1 MAFAGRFLVLDQD
14 SVMLDILKSQYDLL
28 FCQGK
33 FIENPGLLVFP
44 DGPGPDGIWT
54 YNQAMVI
61 EGLAYLAVFDSEKT
75 DTYLKQIARVVNGSI
90 KEFKSVV
97 SPKLIMREHESNP
110 NSTIFRSYFFRHLC
124 MLKRVLNIKAGLW
137 EKCLELTPLFK
148 IFMLDNFQAMCKF
161 ESANPGFRWDY
172 DNS

>member
-61 EGLAYLAVFDSEKT
+61 EGLAYLTVFDSEKT
-75 DTYLKQIARVVNGSI
+75 DTYLKTDCSSG
-90 KEFKSVV
+90 EW
-97 SPKLIMREHESNP
+97 
-110 NSTIFRSYFFRHLC
+110 
-124 MLKRVLNIKAGLW
+124 LN
-137 EKCLELTPLFK
+137 
-148 IFMLDNFQAMCKF
+148 
-161 ESANPGFRWDY
+161 
-172 DNS
+172 